1 MPVPQK
7 EFSMKSETNT
17 PDAASVAKDFEE
29 LTKQL
34 AVLREDIAK
43 LAQSVGSTATKQG
56 HDMSADI
63 AEGLEEAQKY
73 VERKGRS
80 AEAQFEAS
88 VTTHP
93 FMAIGL
99 AAVAGLLVGLAS
111 RR

>member
-1 MPVPQK
+1 
-7 EFSMKSETNT
+7 MKSETNT
-17 PDAASVAKDFEE
+17 PDAASVANDFEE

-43 LAQSVGSTATKQG
+43 LAKSVGATATKQG
-56 HDMSADI
+56 RDMGADI
-63 AEGLEEAQKY
+63 AEGFDEAQKY

-80 AEAQFEAS
+80 AEAQLETS
-88 VTTHP
+88 VATHP

-99 AAVAGLLVGLAS
+99 AALAGLVIGALS